1 MEEDA
6 DDNEAIA
13 ELHKATLCMYQLL
26 DNSDDRQQGAVRP
39 GPLKQKA
46 LNERSYAG
54 CSRFA
59 FLHWYVHGQEVDI

>member
-6 DDNEAIA
+6 DDSDAIA

-26 DNSDDRQQGAVRP
+26 DNHP

-46 LNERSYAG
+46 LNERSCAG
-54 CSRFA
+54 CSR
-59 FLHWYVHGQEVDI
+59 